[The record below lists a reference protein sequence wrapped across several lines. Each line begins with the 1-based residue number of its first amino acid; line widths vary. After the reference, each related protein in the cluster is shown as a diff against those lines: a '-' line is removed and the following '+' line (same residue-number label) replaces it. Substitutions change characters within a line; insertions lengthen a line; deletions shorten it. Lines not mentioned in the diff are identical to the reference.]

1 VRLLVIEDDDAIRDV
16 LERGLRADGF
26 TVDSYADGASG
37 LWRGIDGGYAA
48 IILDLLLPG
57 MSGYRV
63 CEQLRA
69 EGIAT
74 PILVLTAKSGELDQ
88 IDLLDMGADDFLTK
102 PVSIAVLGASA

>member
-1 VRLLVIEDDDAIRDV
+1 VRLLVIEDDDAIRDG

-26 TVDSYADGASG
+26 TVDSCADGASG

-63 CEQLRA
+63 CEQLR
-69 EGIAT
+69 GVDPSI
-74 PILVLTAKSGELDQ
+74 
-88 IDLLDMGADDFLTK
+88 IDIYLRRLRTKLHPTEVENVRGLGYRIGA
-102 PVSIAVLGASA
+102 